1 MRVLSFFL
9 DEHCKNESSLLLL
22 DLRSI
27 RSGGIGEIGPEA
39 SNFMDDFSQRDW
51 TVMGFQFKRGP
62 QRRSKAKIEFLDNQ
76 AAPSPH
82 TDPLQSFQVII
93 SH

>member
-1 MRVLSFFL
+1 MNIVKMSPLCCFL
-9 DEHCKNESSLLLL
+9 IYEVN
-22 DLRSI
+22 

-62 QRRSKAKIEFLDNQ
+62 QRRSKAKIEFFGQ
-76 AAPSPH
+76 SGRSITTHRPSSVISSH
-82 TDPLQSFQVII
+82 HQSLND
-93 SH
+93 H